1 MIDGVGLMALMRL
14 EGDEGSD
21 ESREEKERAREGGR
35 EGARGSCQEDL
46 RLPSTDP
53 DAAVFP
59 NHSMCACMS
68 VCARLRAHTH
78 TLFQRLQKE
87 IQPSQTEPR
96 SGAKRKM

>member
-1 MIDGVGLMALMRL
+1 MALMRL

-68 VCARLRAHTH
+68 VCARTH
-78 TLFQRLQKE
+78 ILFSKDSKKRSSLHRR
-87 IQPSQTEPR
+87 SHAVEPK
-96 SGAKRKM
+96 GKCEVDNQLLC